1 MLLVTKKLFF
11 SLSMVFLSKS
21 LTFAKKKFILSSIQQ
36 TKKEV

>member
-11 SLSMVFLSKS
+11 SLSMVFLSNS
-21 LTFAKKKFILSSIQQ
+21 LTFVKKKFILSSIQ